1 MLICKIF
8 VNLLIIILNKYKFIF
23 SRILFFKY
31 CLNNYK
37 MSESDTLTDQDET
50 LIKNKYKDFDD
61 DQNINMQNLS
71 KNEILNKYFEEIK
84 WNKASNC

>member
-1 MLICKIF
+1 
-8 VNLLIIILNKYKFIF
+8 
-23 SRILFFKY
+23 
-31 CLNNYK
+31 
-37 MSESDTLTDQDET
+37 MSESDTLTEQDKT
-50 LIKNKYKDFDD
+50 LIKNKYEDFDD